1 MMREQQENIMQNQI
15 SEQKARLE
23 KRMRELAAGDI
34 CLAFSGGVDSSLSLI
49 HISEPTRP
57 Y

>member
-23 KRMRELAAGDI
+23 KRMREL
-34 CLAFSGGVDSSLSLI
+34 LPE
-49 HISEPTRP
+49 ISVWPFPEE
-57 Y
+57 